1 MKTFL
6 FINGTNVYLIEMKD
20 METAILFAENTFD
33 NSKEIII
40 REVHYIQNCTK
51 IDIRTENVTTL

>member
-1 MKTFL
+1 
-6 FINGTNVYLIEMKD
+6 MKD